1 MSCGCFQGAPS
12 SLLHSTVLEKPEL
25 AADTIN
31 ALCTAL
37 SSSFLKSALLL
48 SSLHYFSAWVNALP
62 LAEHHHV
69 LPLVVDP
76 SPVRLD

>member
-1 MSCGCFQGAPS
+1 LQLTQLMLCVLLCRVLFSCP
-12 SLLHSTVLEKPEL
+12 H
-25 AADTIN
+25 
-31 ALCTAL
+31 
-37 SSSFLKSALLL
+37 LLL
-48 SSLHYFSAWVNALP
+48 SSLHYFAAWVNALP